1 MNKTDIIY
9 SCCYRFVYQL
19 NLKRLDY
26 VFSPFLAN
34 IMQTRTVRVSVR
46 EGGVGVRRN
55 TSAVPFESTVSTWLE
70 SPPSSLVS
78 VGESLLMLTVAHAGR
93 SGQEITSTD
102 KHLPRE

>member
-34 IMQTRTVRVSVR
+34 IMLTRTERVSVR
-46 EGGVGVRRN
+46 EKAGWGSEGTLALSRLHLARI
-55 TSAVPFESTVSTWLE
+55 SALKPRISWRI
-70 SPPSSLVS
+70 
-78 VGESLLMLTVAHAGR
+78 A
-93 SGQEITSTD
+93 TD
-102 KHLPRE
+102 ADRAAC